1 MSNTRQIRSRIS
13 TAQNISKIT
22 KAMEMVAASKMKRAQ
37 DQALSAR
44 PYSQE
49 LYKSLRAVSAMTDPT
64 MHPLLTKHDA
74 GVPVMLVIST
84 DKGLCGGL
92 NGNLMKRLW
101 QWKQAQGAEA
111 QVIAVG
117 RKSVMFSRAFGI
129 PLFAQF
135 TELPELVRTVDVL
148 PIAELLID
156 RFLNHT
162 FSSVGLM
169 YTDFI
174 NTLSQQVKV
183 DQLLPLATTEPQIE
197 TPTKSNVDSLHS
209 EYTFEPGAKQI
220 LSELLPFFIEN
231 TIFHALLEAKAS
243 EHSARMV
250 AMKNASENAGDLVGE
265 LRLLYNKSRQQSIT
279 SELLDITTAQLT
291 LA

>member
-1 MSNTRQIRSRIS
+1 
-13 TAQNISKIT
+13 
-22 KAMEMVAASKMKRAQ
+22 
-37 DQALSAR
+37 
-44 PYSQE
+44 
-49 LYKSLRAVSAMTDPT
+49 MTDPA
-64 MHPLLTKHDA
+64 MHPLLTKHE
-74 GVPVMLVIST
+74 GGFPVLLIIST

-101 QWKQAQGAEA
+101 QWRQAEGPDV
-111 QVIAVG
+111 QVVAVG
-117 RKSVMFSRAFGI
+117 RKAVMFSRALGI
-129 PLFAQF
+129 PLYAQF
-135 TELPELVRTVDVL
+135 TELPELVRTVDVQ
-148 PIAELLID
+148 PIAELLIE

-162 FSSVGLM
+162 FTSVDLL

-174 NTLSQQVKV
+174 NTLSQQTKV
-183 DQLLPLATTEPQIE
+183 DQLLPLAATEPQQE
-197 TPTKSNVDSLHS
+197 VAPKGSVEQMHS

-220 LSELLPFFIEN
+220 LNELLPFFIEN
-231 TIFHALLEAKAS
+231 TLFHALLEAKAS